1 MALNVFQNEAQRH
14 KAIINLIVLI
24 VALVG
29 ISQQSDTVSQQS
41 VFEEFLADTLAPLQ
55 KAINSAHRAV
65 VTVVEDY
72 VLNINARRENRILS
86 GRIEELHQKLFAMT
100 ELELEN
106 KRLKALLA
114 FGEELH
120 IGRVLAQIV
129 AWDANSDFKVIRVNK
144 GLADGVKLQATV
156 VTAEG
161 LVGYVYRLSQHY
173 ADILTI
179 LDSNNRVDGILQR
192 TRSHGIVE
200 GVSKDKCLMKYVART
215 EPVILNDIILTSGL
229 GNIFPKGIKV
239 GSVSKIERES
249 YGITQAIEVT
259 PAVHFGQLEEV
270 IILVGPENET
280 RHFEWEALDAAGS
293 EQYK

>member
-1 MALNVFQNEAQRH
+1 MALHIFQNETQRY
-14 KAIINLIVLI
+14 KAIINCIVLI
-24 VALVG
+24 VALLGV
-29 ISQQSDTVSQQS
+29 SQQGDTVSQQS

-55 KAINSAHRAV
+55 KAVNSTHRAI
-65 VTVVEDY
+65 VTIVEDY
-72 VLNINARRENRILS
+72 VLNINARRENRLLA

-114 FGEELH
+114 FGEEMQ

-129 AWDANSDFKVIRVNK
+129 AWDANSDFKVMRVNK
-144 GLADGVKLQATV
+144 GINDGVKLQATV
-156 VTAEG
+156 VTAGG

-200 GVSKDKCLMKYVART
+200 GVSKDKCMMKYVART

-239 GSVSKIERES
+239 GVVSRIERES
-249 YGITQAIEVT
+249 YGITQAIEVN
-259 PAVHFGQLEEV
+259 PAVNFSQLEEV
-270 IILVGPENET
+270 IILVGPENKM
-280 RHFEWEALDAAGS
+280 RYFEWEALDAAGA
-293 EQYK
+293 EKYK

>member
-1 MALNVFQNEAQRH
+1 MALHIFQNEAQRY
-14 KAIINLIVLI
+14 KAIINSIVLI
-24 VALVG
+24 AALVG
-29 ISQQSDTVSQQS
+29 VSQQSDTVSQQS

-55 KAINSAHRAV
+55 KVVNSTHRAV
-65 VTVVEDY
+65 VTIIEDY
-72 VLNINARRENRILS
+72 MLNINARRENRQLTEQI
-86 GRIEELHQKLFAMT
+86 GELHQKLFAMT

-114 FGEELH
+114 FGEEMK

-129 AWDANSDFKVIRVNK
+129 AWDANSDFKVMRVNK
-144 GLADGVKLQATV
+144 GLNDGVKLQATV
-156 VTAEG
+156 VTAGG

-200 GVSKDKCLMKYVART
+200 GVSKDKCVMKYVART

-239 GSVSKIERES
+239 GVVSRIERES

-259 PAVHFGQLEEV
+259 PAVNFGQLEEV

-280 RHFEWEALDAAGS
+280 RRFEWEALDAAGA
-293 EQYK
+293 EKYR